1 MIRNE
6 DPEWE
11 NLCRRKFDRRKWPDM
26 DFSLLCIFKRLRLTI
41 KAMNISRYP
50 LTMSASISFRNPVH
64 ESRRSIWW
72 HRWRTRPNISSRTRR
87 KCCTRTGV
95 VIIWGTEIA
104 ISMGDLAI
112 LRWKSPNTRRSR
124 RLATKAIFRM
134 IQARWN

>member
-1 MIRNE
+1 MIRN
-6 DPEWE
+6 DD
-11 NLCRRKFDRRKWPDM
+11 RKKIHVAGSSIIESGRTSIFVL
-26 DFSLLCIFKRLRLTI
+26 FIFKRVRLRLTI
-41 KAMNISRYP
+41 EAMNMLRP

-87 KCCTRTGV
+87 KCSTRMGV
-95 VIIWGTEIA
+95 VIICGTEIA

-112 LRWKSPNTRRSR
+112 LRWKSPNTRQSR